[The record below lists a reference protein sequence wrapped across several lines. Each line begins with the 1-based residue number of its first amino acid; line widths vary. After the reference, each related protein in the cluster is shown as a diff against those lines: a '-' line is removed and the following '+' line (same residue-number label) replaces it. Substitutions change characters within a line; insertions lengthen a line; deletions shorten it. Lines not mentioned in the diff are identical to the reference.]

1 LSHSDAGAVAL
12 EFAIVV
18 PIMAAL
24 IFALFDLSR
33 MVSIQQVAQSASREA
48 ARHLARS
55 PITCTASGGSAALS
69 AEVVQNTKA
78 QFQVAGFEAGQ
89 IDVSVVIECR
99 PTSSETISGIYDVED
114 FMPVIK
120 VTVSLQY
127 ETVFEAIAGLNG
139 HEITS
144 SHQQVWTG

>member
-1 LSHSDAGAVAL
+1 MAL

-18 PIMAAL
+18 PIMAAM

-33 MVSIQQVAQSASREA
+33 LVSIQQVVQSASREA

-55 PITCTASGGSAALS
+55 PITCTASGGSAAFS
-69 AEVVQNTKA
+69 AEIIQNTKA
-78 QFQVAGFEAGQ
+78 QFQGSGFEPDQ

-99 PTSSETISGIYDVED
+99 PTSSATISGMYDVED

-120 VTVSLQY
+120 VTVSLEY
-127 ETVFEAIAGLNG
+127 ETVFEAIAGSSG
-139 HEITS
+139 HELTS